1 MPGGA
6 VPGAAHNVLGGTQ
19 MLEALGLEPS
29 AEAVYRLLLNEPSWK
44 IADLARHLVWP
55 EESVRAA
62 LDALVDLRLLRPSK
76 DGPEDLRPVS
86 PELGLSGLLSRS
98 ETELVRQQRQVAA
111 TRAAV
116 AQFTAQYAG
125 RREYI
130 SDMVERLE
138 GLEAVRRRL
147 EELAQSARRE
157 CLSFLPG
164 GAQKPD
170 TMDASKLLDQ
180 QALERGVVLRSIY
193 QDSFR
198 NDAPTREYVRWL
210 AGLGGE
216 TRTVASLPMLM
227 VVVDRE
233 VALVPLDP
241 ADGRAGALELRS
253 LGAVAAMTALFEQVW
268 SIASPWGESAPRDTR
283 GLSTQERELLRLL
296 AAGHTDEIA
305 SRRLGVS
312 LRTVR
317 RMAWDMMARR
327 GAHSRFEAGVLAAR
341 HGWV

>member
-1 MPGGA
+1 MSGIA
-6 VPGAAHNVLGGTQ
+6 RDIHWGTE

-29 AEAVYRLLLNEPSWK
+29 TEAVYRLLLDEPSWG
-44 IADLARHLVWP
+44 ITDLAAHLVWT
-55 EESVRAA
+55 EDAVRSA
-62 LDALVDLRLLRPSK
+62 LDTLVDLRLLRPSK
-76 DGPEDLRPVS
+76 DGPDDMRPVS
-86 PELGLSGLLSRS
+86 PELGLTGLLSRS
-98 ETELVRQQRQVAA
+98 ETELLKQQRQIEA

-125 RREYI
+125 RREYV
-130 SDMVERLE
+130 SDVVERLE
-138 GLEAVRRRL
+138 GLAEVRVRL
-147 EELAQSARRE
+147 EELAQSARHE

-170 TMDASKLLDQ
+170 TMSASKPLDQ

-253 LGAVAAMTALFEQVW
+253 PGAVAAMSALFEHVW
-268 SIASPWGESAPRDTR
+268 SIGVPWGETPPRDAR
-283 GLSTQERELLRLL
+283 GLSTQEQELLRLL
-296 AAGHTDEIA
+296 ADGHTDEIA

-317 RMAWDMMARR
+317 RMASDMMARL
-327 GAHSRFEAGVLAAR
+327 GARSRFEAGVRAAR
-341 HGWV
+341 HGWL